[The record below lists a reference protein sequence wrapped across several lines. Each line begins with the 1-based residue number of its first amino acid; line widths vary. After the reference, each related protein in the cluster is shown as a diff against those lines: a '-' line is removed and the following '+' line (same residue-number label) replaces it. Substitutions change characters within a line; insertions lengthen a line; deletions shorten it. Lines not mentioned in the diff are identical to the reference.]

1 MAARDGSPTLC
12 DGYAARDPRIRVFHK
27 PNGGVSHRPESGVR
41 AGHGTV
47 YRFFGLPTT
56 PLSRRRWR
64 PCGICGKGRGRQRR
78 RAHYNVTPDGER
90 RTELLLRQESMKR
103 PASGKRS
110 SGLWRGNGSSRPVF
124 NGFIWRFLFDAAILR
139 TTPLPLMGAY
149 LEDELFLME
158 YFANVHR
165 LAVTDKPLYR
175 YLENPASATHRYM
188 RDYPAVFARFLER
201 KAEIVEK
208 YGLDAARPQWRA
220 NTVWAGLLIA
230 VGNEYVKSNP
240 KPVREKRK
248 AVEALCAQPEFAKAI
263 RELRPKGLGHNK
275 QIVADLIGSGRFG
288 TLTALYRLKN
298 HM

>member
-1 MAARDGSPTLC
+1 
-12 DGYAARDPRIRVFHK
+12 
-27 PNGGVSHRPESGVR
+27 
-41 AGHGTV
+41 
-47 YRFFGLPTT
+47 
-56 PLSRRRWR
+56 
-64 PCGICGKGRGRQRR
+64 
-78 RAHYNVTPDGER
+78 
-90 RTELLLRQESMKR
+90 
-103 PASGKRS
+103 
-110 SGLWRGNGSSRPVF
+110 
-124 NGFIWRFLFDAAILR
+124 
-139 TTPLPLMGAY
+139 
-149 LEDELFLME
+149 ME
-158 YFANVHR
+158 YFANVHC

-208 YGLDAARPQWRA
+208 YGLDAARPQWWA

-248 AVEALCAQPEFAKAI
+248 AVEALCAQPGFAKAI
-263 RELRPKGLGHNK
+263 RELRPKGLGRNK

>member
-1 MAARDGSPTLC
+1 MK
-12 DGYAARDPRIRVFHK
+12 H
-27 PNGGVSHRPESGVR
+27 
-41 AGHGTV
+41 
-47 YRFFGLPTT
+47 
-56 PLSRRRWR
+56 
-64 PCGICGKGRGRQRR
+64 
-78 RAHYNVTPDGER
+78 
-90 RTELLLRQESMKR
+90 LR
-103 PASGKRS
+103 
-110 SGLWRGNGSSRPVF
+110 L
-124 NGFIWRFLFDAAILR
+124 AAIETHVADAR
-139 TTPLPLMGAY
+139 TCCL
-149 LEDELFLME
+149 
-158 YFANVHR
+158 H
-165 LAVTDKPLYR
+165 
-175 YLENPASATHRYM
+175 PASATHRYM

-201 KAEIVEK
+201 KAEIMEK

-263 RELRPKGLGHNK
+263 RELRPKGLGRNK

>member
-1 MAARDGSPTLC
+1 MTVEIRNLRKGSLHNSMCNRLRHIKMLPCLSIVQALEGAYEVRLDNGSLQRVEAGAAFI
-12 DGYAARDPRIRVFHK
+12 APRYVRQDITHY
-27 PNGGVSHRPESGVR
+27 VSE
-41 AGHGTV
+41 
-47 YRFFGLPTT
+47 
-56 PLSRRRWR
+56 
-64 PCGICGKGRGRQRR
+64 
-78 RAHYNVTPDGER
+78 
-90 RTELLLRQESMKR
+90 
-103 PASGKRS
+103 S
-110 SGLWRGNGSSRPVF
+110 SGYMSARW
-124 NGFIWRFLFDAAILR
+124 IFLEV
-139 TTPLPLMGAY
+139 TVEGAY

-263 RELRPKGLGHNK
+263 RELRPKGLGRNK

>member
-1 MAARDGSPTLC
+1 
-12 DGYAARDPRIRVFHK
+12 
-27 PNGGVSHRPESGVR
+27 
-41 AGHGTV
+41 
-47 YRFFGLPTT
+47 
-56 PLSRRRWR
+56 
-64 PCGICGKGRGRQRR
+64 
-78 RAHYNVTPDGER
+78 
-90 RTELLLRQESMKR
+90 MKR

-110 SGLWRGNGSSRPVF
+110 SGLWRGTGFNRRCSTASSGVSSLTPPSS
-124 NGFIWRFLFDAAILR
+124 G
-139 TTPLPLMGAY
+139 TTPITFEGAY

-263 RELRPKGLGHNK
+263 RELRPKGLGRNK

>member
-1 MAARDGSPTLC
+1 
-12 DGYAARDPRIRVFHK
+12 
-27 PNGGVSHRPESGVR
+27 
-41 AGHGTV
+41 
-47 YRFFGLPTT
+47 
-56 PLSRRRWR
+56 
-64 PCGICGKGRGRQRR
+64 
-78 RAHYNVTPDGER
+78 
-90 RTELLLRQESMKR
+90 
-103 PASGKRS
+103 
-110 SGLWRGNGSSRPVF
+110 
-124 NGFIWRFLFDAAILR
+124 
-139 TTPLPLMGAY
+139 
-149 LEDELFLME
+149 ME

-263 RELRPKGLGHNK
+263 RELTPQGLGP
-275 QIVADLIGSGRFG
+275 Q
-288 TLTALYRLKN
+288 
-298 HM
+298 

>member
-1 MAARDGSPTLC
+1 M
-12 DGYAARDPRIRVFHK
+12 
-27 PNGGVSHRPESGVR
+27 VSAEK
-41 AGHGTV
+41 AGADSAG
-47 YRFFGLPTT
+47 
-56 PLSRRRWR
+56 
-64 PCGICGKGRGRQRR
+64 C
-78 RAHYNVTPDGER
+78 AHYNVTPDGER
-90 RTELLLRQESMKR
+90 RTELLL
-103 PASGKRS
+103 PAGIYEETGIREKILWPLARTGFNRRCSTAS
-110 SGLWRGNGSSRPVF
+110 SGVSSLTPLSS
-124 NGFIWRFLFDAAILR
+124 G
-139 TTPLPLMGAY
+139 TTPLPLRAY

-248 AVEALCAQPEFAKAI
+248 AVESLCAQPEFAKAI
-263 RELRPKGLGHNK
+263 RELRPRAWAA
-275 QIVADLIGSGRFG
+275 ISRSWRISSAAAGSVR
-288 TLTALYRLKN
+288 
-298 HM
+298 